1 MKEKLINEL
10 TLLDTSL
17 YRCYGKAKTGSYTHE
32 PTGFRAILKKVYSN
46 LTEKEL
52 RTLLTIKRY
61 KL

>member
-1 MKEKLINEL
+1 MKDELINKL

-17 YRCYGKAKTGSYTHE
+17 YRCYGKVKTGSYTHE
-32 PTGFRAILKKVYSN
+32 PTGFRAILKKVYNN

-52 RTLLTIKRY
+52 KTLLNIKQY